1 MGRRNFE
8 KGAVTGTEN
17 AYRSIYRNIFVKD
30 KNKNK
35 KCKKKNSSLLILQR

>member
-17 AYRSIYRNIFVKD
+17 AYRSIYRN
-30 KNKNK
+30 K